1 MNGRRVLY
9 ATMPLL
15 VVIVKR
21 DGSSYLLPYDWGK
34 KPPFTSF
41 DHPGTIQVFDER
53 QPTASRANH
62 PTRGEHLCGK
72 PKKYPSVIKHPQ

>member
-41 DHPGTIQVFDER
+41 DHPGTIRV
-53 QPTASRANH
+53 PSRFL
-62 PTRGEHLCGK
+62 TKDSQRLRGRIIPHAVNIYVVN
-72 PKKYPSVIKHPQ
+72 PKSTPVS